1 MRSEGYPHKWKSCEA
16 LSSLPEKKREII
28 YLYFSGVTHS
38 RKSGNCTDA
47 AGVRRGITY
56 TVPCKCCMKKWR
68 CFSMRNPKL
77 VPYETIVRA
86 TSGEPEAIDEV
97 LRHTASESGLLPLKT
112 DRSTRTQRTTL
123 NGGLSLPCSSSALT
137 DSLPNRR

>member
-1 MRSEGYPHKWKSCEA
+1 MEILPKPCPLCQRKRGKSFTF
-16 LSSLPEKKREII
+16 I
-28 YLYFSGVTHS
+28 FSGVTHS

-77 VPYETIVRA
+77 VPYEPL
-86 TSGEPEAIDEV
+86 SGRPAESRKPLTRFCGI
-97 LRHTASESGLLPLKT
+97 TASESGLLPLKT